1 MNKVGIIEDLD
12 DSFNDYK
19 EIFEMEDIELTR
31 IEKFETID
39 ELHKIILDKQLE
51 ALIID
56 YKLKP
61 KYNFLGTEI
70 ISKLNKIM
78 PDFTCFILT
87 VYPDESVEEELVSSN
102 SIYDKKKATIP
113 DKEEHIKFVEDI
125 KHAANVFNKRKENL
139 LKEYRENINNE
150 EYKKDGLDA
159 KAKDEIK
166 EKYKLLAN
174 YGIVENIPEEM
185 LDPEA
190 QKKMDELIAK
200 IDEFMNKK

>member
-12 DSFNDYK
+12 DSFSDYK
-19 EIFEMEDIELTR
+19 EIFEMEDIELIR
-31 IEKFETID
+31 IEKFDTVD
-39 ELHKIILDKQLE
+39 ELHKIILDRELE

-87 VYPDESVEEELVSSN
+87 VYPDESIEEELVSSN
-102 SIYDKKKATIP
+102 SIYDKKKVTIP
-113 DKEEHIKFVEDI
+113 DKEEYIKFVEDI

-139 LKEYRENINNE
+139 IKEYRENIDNE
-150 EYKKDGLDA
+150 KYKKGLDA
-159 KAKDEIK
+159 KTKDKIK
-166 EKYKLLAN
+166 EKYRLLAN
-174 YGIVENIPEEM
+174 YGIVEDIPEEM
-185 LDPEA
+185 LEPEA
-190 QKKMDELIAK
+190 QKKMDELIYK

>member
-19 EIFEMEDIELTR
+19 EIFEMEGIELIR
-31 IEKFETID
+31 IEEFETID
-39 ELHKIILDKQLE
+39 ELHKIILDKELE

-61 KYNFLGTEI
+61 RYSFLGTEI

-87 VYPDESVEEELVSSN
+87 VYPDESIEEEMVSSN
-102 SIYDKKKATIP
+102 SIYDKKKVTIP
-113 DKEEHIKFVEDI
+113 DKEEYFKFVGDI
-125 KHAANVFNKRKENL
+125 KHAANVFNKRKESL
-139 LKEYRENINNE
+139 LKEYRKNICNE
-150 EYKKDGLDA
+150 DHKDGLDA
-159 KAKDEIK
+159 KVKDEIK
-166 EKYKLLAN
+166 QKYRLLAN
-174 YGIVENIPEEM
+174 YGIVENIPTEM
-185 LDPEA
+185 LEPEA
-190 QKKMDELIAK
+190 QKKMDELIEK

>member
-19 EIFEMEDIELTR
+19 EIFGMEDIELIR
-31 IEKFETID
+31 IEEFETID
-39 ELHKIILDKQLE
+39 KLHKIILDKNLE

-87 VYPDESVEEELVSSN
+87 VYPDESIEEELVSSN
-102 SIYDKKKATIP
+102 SIYDKKKVTIP
-113 DKEEHIKFVEDI
+113 DKDEYVKFVEDI

-139 LKEYRENINNE
+139 LKEYRENIINE
-150 EYKKDGLDA
+150 ENKNDLIDA
-159 KAKDEIK
+159 KTRDEIK
-166 EKYKLLAN
+166 EKYRLLAN
-174 YGIVENIPEEM
+174 YGIVENIPSEM
-185 LDPEA
+185 LEPEA

-200 IDEFMNKK
+200 IDEFINKK

>member
-19 EIFEMEDIELTR
+19 EIFGMEDIELIR

-39 ELHKIILDKQLE
+39 EIHKIILDKELE

-87 VYPDESVEEELVSSN
+87 VYPDESIEEELVSSN
-102 SIYDKKKATIP
+102 SIYDKKKVTIP
-113 DKEEHIKFVEDI
+113 DKEEYFEFVKDI
-125 KHAANVFNKRKENL
+125 KNAANVFNKRKENL
-139 LKEYRENINNE
+139 LKEYRENITSKR
-150 EYKKDGLDA
+150 YRRGLDA
-159 KAKDEIK
+159 KVKDQIK
-166 EKYKLLAN
+166 EKYRLLAN
-174 YGIVENIPEEM
+174 YGIVENIPTEM
-185 LDPEA
+185 LEPEA
-190 QKKMDELIAK
+190 QKKIDELIAK

>member
-19 EIFEMEDIELTR
+19 EIFGMEDIELIR

-39 ELHKIILDKQLE
+39 EIHKIILDKELE

-78 PDFTCFILT
+78 LIRSHLHFFTKYGKI
-87 VYPDESVEEELVSSN
+87 
-102 SIYDKKKATIP
+102 
-113 DKEEHIKFVEDI
+113 
-125 KHAANVFNKRKENL
+125 
-139 LKEYRENINNE
+139 
-150 EYKKDGLDA
+150 
-159 KAKDEIK
+159 EIGGA
-166 EKYKLLAN
+166 L
-174 YGIVENIPEEM
+174 
-185 LDPEA
+185 
-190 QKKMDELIAK
+190 
-200 IDEFMNKK
+200 F